1 MLEVKGLTKKFGS
14 NYAATDISFSIKTG
28 EIVGLLGPNGAGKTT
43 TLNMITGYL
52 SANAG
57 TVSICGIDINEKPI
71 EAKRHIGFLPETPP
85 LYDEMTVLE
94 YLDFVYELK
103 GCKLNR
109 EKHLTEVIDTV
120 RIADVRNKLIRA
132 LSKGYRQRVG
142 IAGAIIGAPDI
153 IILDEP
159 TVGLDPVQIIEVR
172 NLIRNLGK
180 KHTVILSSHLL
191 SEIQAVCERVIIL
204 SQGKIV
210 ADSKVNALGNL
221 TKKTGSLKI
230 KVAGPSKEVAA
241 VLRAVPGVSSVKE
254 EGVKEGDTYT
264 FIVESS
270 SGLDVRKPIF
280 NALAK
285 RSFPI
290 MGLESTQGDL
300 EDAFIKL
307 ITND

>member
-1 MLEVKGLTKKFGS
+1 MVEIKNLVKKYGTK
-14 NYAATDISFSIKTG
+14 YALDDISFTIDDG
-28 EIVGLLGPNGAGKTT
+28 EIVGFLGPNGAGKSTT
-43 TLNMITGYL
+43 MNIVTGYL
-52 SANAG
+52 ASTSG
-57 TVSICGIDINEKPI
+57 TVVIDGKDVFEDPI
-71 EAKRHIGFLPETPP
+71 EAKKLIGYLPEQPP
-85 LYDEMTVLE
+85 LYMDMTVQE
-94 YLDFVYELK
+94 YLEFVFELK
-103 GCKLNR
+103 SCTLNKK
-109 EKHLTEVIDTV
+109 KHIDEICVITKIDSV
-120 RIADVRNKLIRA
+120 RDRLIKN
-132 LSKGYRQRVG
+132 LSKGFRQRVG
-142 IAGAIIGAPDI
+142 IAQAIMGNPKI
-153 IILDEP
+153 IIFDEP
-159 TVGLDPVQIIEVR
+159 TVGLDPKQIIEVR